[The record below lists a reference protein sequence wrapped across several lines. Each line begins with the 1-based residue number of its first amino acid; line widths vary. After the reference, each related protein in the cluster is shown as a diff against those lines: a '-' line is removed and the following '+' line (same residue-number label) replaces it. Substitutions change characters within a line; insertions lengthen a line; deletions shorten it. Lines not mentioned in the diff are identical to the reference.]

1 MPKLSSFSD
10 RIFLNNG
17 VRYTLSTI
25 YTLTP
30 AVNNVN
36 EGSSLTFTVSG
47 SNITNG
53 TYYWTVSRPEDF
65 AVSSGSFTITSN
77 SGSFSVTPTADDS
90 LEGSETFTASIRS
103 GSTSGTILQTSSSVT
118 INDTST
124 GTLVPS
130 STRAFTVAQGTN
142 QGLFTTDGITW
153 AEVTL
158 PYYDIWLDSNY
169 NPAAAGRACALAW
182 GRAIYSTDFGQTWS
196 SATGMGGGAG
206 TVSALAPVTS
216 TVWITVGAN
225 TTEYFRSTDNGQ
237 TWSSFNFGSTYN
249 GRGVAGVGAGLAV
262 IVTDSL
268 TYYTT
273 TDGSSFTPRTF
284 PSNPGNHTGWRRIE
298 YVNGLYIAM
307 ETNNHRYIMTS
318 SDGTNWTVRDVTVG
332 VNSGGTF
339 RDISFGGAGTWLI
352 VVDNTAVYFTSTDLI
367 TWTRRTLP
375 SSRRWCGITWINNR
389 WVAIVDGESDTGN
402 IKATSID
409 GINWV
414 ESALASTNRRWTDLT
429 EVR

>member
-30 AVNNVN
+30 AANNVN
-36 EGSSLTFTVSG
+36 EGSSLTFIVSG

-216 TVWITVGAN
+216 TVWITMGAN